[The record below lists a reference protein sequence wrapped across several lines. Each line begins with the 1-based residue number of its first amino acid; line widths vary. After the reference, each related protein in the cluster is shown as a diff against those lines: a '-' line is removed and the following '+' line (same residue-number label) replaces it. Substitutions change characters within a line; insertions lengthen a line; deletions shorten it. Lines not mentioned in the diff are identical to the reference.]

1 MLCKSFGSEYKMNN
15 QKNQAVLGFFDIIM
29 FEIALWLWSLD
40 VNCSV
45 ASNFNI
51 DTATLYMN
59 AVFVYVNISIAI
71 SIFIASFNS
80 SWAIAVSF
88 YFSVIS
94 FYVNATTVW
103 PPLTLTLAL
112 PLSEDAELS
121 SLLEELALDE
131 EDTLELELSFVS
143 LSAEFPQAAKKKS
156 ETSVIRDK

>member
-1 MLCKSFGSEYKMNN
+1 
-15 QKNQAVLGFFDIIM
+15 
-29 FEIALWLWSLD
+29 
-40 VNCSV
+40 
-45 ASNFNI
+45 
-51 DTATLYMN
+51 MN

-94 FYVNATTVW
+94 FYVNAATV
-103 PPLTLTLAL
+103 LASINL
-112 PLSEDAELS
+112 NFSFAASEDAELS

-131 EDTLELELSFVS
+131 EDTLELSFVS

>member
-1 MLCKSFGSEYKMNN
+1 MNN

-29 FEIALWLWSLD
+29 FEIALRLWGLD

-80 SWAIAVSF
+80 S
-88 YFSVIS
+88 
-94 FYVNATTVW
+94 
-103 PPLTLTLAL
+103 
-112 PLSEDAELS
+112 
-121 SLLEELALDE
+121 
-131 EDTLELELSFVS
+131 
-143 LSAEFPQAAKKKS
+143 
-156 ETSVIRDK
+156 

>member
-94 FYVNATTVW
+94 FYVNATTV
-103 PPLTLTLAL
+103 LASVNL
-112 PLSEDAELS
+112 NFSFAAFRGCWAFFFAWRAGLRWRRYALSWAFFCILVCRIS
-121 SLLEELALDE
+121 AGSQKEEWN
-131 EDTLELELSFVS
+131 
-143 LSAEFPQAAKKKS
+143 
-156 ETSVIRDK
+156 